1 MSEYSITTV
10 YPSDR
15 RMKEKVVSLLQE
27 EGIRLD
33 GNLDYTCAVVDDD
46 DQVIATGSC
55 FKSTLRCMAV
65 SHEHQ
70 GEGLMNTVVSHLIEM
85 QYQRGNVHLYLYTK
99 CNSAKFFADLGFRE
113 IVRIEDELVFME
125 NSKTGFQDYLDR
137 LKKEYKKGS
146 SVAAIVMN
154 ANPFT
159 LGHRYLVEQAAWEN
173 DVVHLFAV
181 SEDAS
186 LIPYSVRKRLI
197 AEGIADLK
205 NVFIHDSGP
214 YIISNATFPSY
225 FQRDEESVIR
235 GHALL
240 DLTIFTQIATVLGIT
255 VRYVG
260 DEPRSLVTGIY
271 NEIMKKELPA
281 NRIRCVVVPRK
292 EKDGE
297 AISASTVRKAIQDN
311 DMELLRELV
320 PETTY
325 RYFTSEEAAQI
336 VSRIRAE
343 SNVVHY

>member
-1 MSEYSITTV
+1 
-10 YPSDR
+10 
-15 RMKEKVVSLLQE
+15 
-27 EGIRLD
+27 
-33 GNLDYTCAVVDDD
+33 
-46 DQVIATGSC
+46 
-55 FKSTLRCMAV
+55 
-65 SHEHQ
+65 
-70 GEGLMNTVVSHLIEM
+70 
-85 QYQRGNVHLYLYTK
+85 
-99 CNSAKFFADLGFRE
+99 
-113 IVRIEDELVFME
+113 ME

-159 LGHRYLVEQAAWEN
+159 LGHRYLVEQAAREN

-255 VRYVG
+255 
-260 DEPRSLVTGIY
+260 GIY

-281 NRIRCVVVPRK
+281 NGIRCVVVPRK

-336 VSRIRAE
+336 VSRIRVE